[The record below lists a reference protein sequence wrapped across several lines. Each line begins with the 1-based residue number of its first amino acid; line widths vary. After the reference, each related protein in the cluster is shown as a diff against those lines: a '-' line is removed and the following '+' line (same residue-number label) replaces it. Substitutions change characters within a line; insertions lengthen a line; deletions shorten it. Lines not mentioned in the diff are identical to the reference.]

1 MWLVYTNLHDLEW
14 QLVHMPSIKGVKSL
28 ICIKNMGKISAQ
40 RHTTVKQIYFPS
52 GSVLFLSLFSL
63 SKNWMHNVVWGCEE
77 ILPDFAQKPTDFDQH
92 ESL

>member
-1 MWLVYTNLHDLEW
+1 MISWFPVLQACQQRLLITNPRIIL
-14 QLVHMPSIKGVKSL
+14 
-28 ICIKNMGKISAQ
+28 GKISAQ
-40 RHTTVKQIYFPS
+40 PHTIVKQIYFPS